1 MKKMIKALIRLAIV
15 TLVLLI
21 VASMGKELEVAVVVG
36 MWIMVAVDFSVQL
49 IIWILDKVEKR
60 ERIV

>member
-1 MKKMIKALIRLAIV
+1 MINALIRLAIV